1 MLLWRVTEKATMTN
15 DESLKRLRRYITEK
29 AILTCNWKDYSDVSL
44 KMIRWRVTGQWKGH
58 IDMSLKMLPW
68 HVTKRLLW
76 RVTEKVT
83 LTCHWTGYGNEWRI
97 TEKAT
102 PTCHWKATL
111 ACHWKGYG
119 NEWQVTKKA
128 TPIRHWKGYPDMQLK
143 KLIRRVTEKAT
154 VMSNR
159 SLKRLHWHIFT
170 RLQIKIILTT
180 GAYKSTSSEKKHAHT

>member
-1 MLLWRVTEKATMTN
+1 
-15 DESLKRLRRYITEK
+15 
-29 AILTCNWKDYSDVSL
+29 
-44 KMIRWRVTGQWKGH
+44 
-58 IDMSLKMLPW
+58 MSLKMLPW

-83 LTCHWTGYGNEWRI
+83 LTCHWKGYGNEWRI

-119 NEWQVTKKA
+119 NEWRITEKATPTCHWKATLACHWKGYGDEWQVTKKA
-128 TPIRHWKGYPDMQLK
+128 TPIHHWKGYPDMQLK

-159 SLKRLHWHIFT
+159 SLKRLHWHVFT
-170 RLQIKIILTT
+170 GLQIKIILTT